1 MKSQGGVLPQ
11 KGDPLKFGRE
21 QRKTYRVLIF
31 EKIQYLRAPLR
42 CTSS

>member
-21 QRKTYRVLIF
+21 QKENLQSVDF
-31 EKIQYLRAPLR
+31 
-42 CTSS
+42 